1 MSEILIFVYFFGI
14 AFNLGVIIDPI
25 KRDIE
30 IWKTTGA
37 EPPEIATNILS
48 TAMFLLI
55 WPFTYAYYF
64 YREYAGCI
72 REKILFAVKS
82 VKRSFQ

>member
-64 YREYAGCI
+64 YREYAGVI
-72 REKILFAVKS
+72 KEKIIFAVVS
-82 VKRSFQ
+82 VKKSFQ